1 MFYIIKSYFYLFFYQ
16 VFKAMHLQIILYD
29 TFRRHAW
36 MFIEPAIVH
45 KWNHSQDVMLQ
56 QLSEES
62 KVILGGDMRA
72 DSPRLYFEMLR
83 VG

>member
-1 MFYIIKSYFYLFFYQ
+1 
-16 VFKAMHLQIILYD
+16 MHLQIILYD
-29 TFRRHAW
+29 TFRRHAR

-72 DSPRLYFEMLR
+72 DSPGIHFEMLR
-83 VG
+83 VGYV